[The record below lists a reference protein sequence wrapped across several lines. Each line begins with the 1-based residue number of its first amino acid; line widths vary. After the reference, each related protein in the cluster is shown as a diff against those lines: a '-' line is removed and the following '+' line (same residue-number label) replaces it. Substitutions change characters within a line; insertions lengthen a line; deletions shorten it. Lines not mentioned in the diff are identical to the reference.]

1 MELELVQLQAET
13 HIRELEEMIQLLLER
28 SMYEDYYAEGLEK
41 ISRYQGRV
49 AEQRQLAVLVD
60 GMKADCWA
68 RAVLIKAF
76 SAAIIADLVK
86 PLRILLKQQR
96 EIAKEL
102 RTNINTEQ
110 KRVNSYEKALEL
122 AQTSYKEQ
130 FRKAEHVV
138 FRAEQEQQYEKRQ
151 EIQAM
156 NETLK
161 EVLSH
166 YKEALERYNQHLPRH
181 QQAVADVL
189 ERYREGEATRL
200 REMGKSLRKM
210 QTMLIECGENTRKVA
225 EQQSELYAKCEDM
238 WDIGSFAADI
248 SLNVTPH
255 LFEPYIGSHP
265 SFLDLADQIPTLSY
279 ANCLS
284 EQPVEAKGRMEKL
297 VTQAWSDVLGSKNLQ
312 VFRDM
317 VREQWGRKLWIS
329 TLNVRRAQGL
339 FRLDY
344 TGFCSIAELMNV
356 VLDECETASDISTAK
371 SCIILSQTFYTLP
384 KAEKQFLQAKIVAHT
399 LWRQPETWDSI
410 VQDGIDKELAKQK
423 AYGCTGQAADQK
435 STVFGQLSSYV
446 HVMSLFDVD
455 VLVIKAVLG
464 RFCAVYAFEEEEM
477 GMLLEIS
484 SSSQSCR
491 SLSMDVVSLKDS
503 PAPRSESY
511 AEDSP
516 K

>member
-13 HIRELEEMIQLLLER
+13 HIREVEEMIQLLLER

-41 ISRYQGRV
+41 ISRYQGRI

-96 EIAKEL
+96 EIAKDL
-102 RTNINTEQ
+102 RTNLSNEL

-122 AQTSYKEQ
+122 AQNSYKEQ
-130 FRKAEHVV
+130 FRKAEDVV
-138 FRAEQEQQYEKRQ
+138 FRAEVGQQYEKKL
-151 EIQAM
+151 IQAM
-156 NETLK
+156 NGALK
-161 EVLSH
+161 EALLQ
-166 YKEALERYNQHLPRH
+166 YKDTLERYNQHLPRY
-181 QQAVADVL
+181 QQAVADIL
-189 ERYREGEATRL
+189 QRYREGEATRL

-210 QTMLIECGENTRKVA
+210 QTMLIECGENTRKLA
-225 EQQSELYAKCEDM
+225 EQQSELYEKCEDM
-238 WDIGSFAADI
+238 WDIGSFAADV
-248 SLNVTPH
+248 SLNRTPH

-265 SFLDLADQIPTLSY
+265 SFLDLADQIPTLPY
-279 ANCLS
+279 ANCIS
-284 EQPVEAKGRMEKL
+284 KQPVEAKGRMENL
-297 VTQAWSDVLGSKNLQ
+297 VTQAWSDVLGSQKLQ

-317 VREQWGRKLWIS
+317 VREPWGRKLWIS

-384 KAEKQFLQAKIVAHT
+384 RTEKQFLQAKIVAHT
-399 LWRQPETWDSI
+399 LWRQPDTWDSI
-410 VQDGIDKELAKQK
+410 VQDGIDKELAKQQ
-423 AYGCTGQAADQK
+423 ACGCTSQAADQK

-455 VLVIKAVLG
+455 VLVIRAVLG

-477 GMLLEIS
+477 DMLLEIS
-484 SSSQSCR
+484 SSESCR
-491 SLSMDVVSLKDS
+491 SLSMNVVSLKDS
-503 PAPRSESY
+503 PEPRSESY
-511 AEDSP
+511 AEESP